1 MSERN
6 TVDYDLDCWIDEN
19 FYHRKCR
26 VTAPHYTKYTN
37 KALHILEDLE
47 MPFTVGRAEDTLFE
61 VRMYHLIERTKTWE
75 ELAYAIC
82 KLVYTLITRR
92 TWRE

>member
-1 MSERN
+1 
-6 TVDYDLDCWIDEN
+6 
-19 FYHRKCR
+19 
-26 VTAPHYTKYTN
+26 
-37 KALHILEDLE
+37 